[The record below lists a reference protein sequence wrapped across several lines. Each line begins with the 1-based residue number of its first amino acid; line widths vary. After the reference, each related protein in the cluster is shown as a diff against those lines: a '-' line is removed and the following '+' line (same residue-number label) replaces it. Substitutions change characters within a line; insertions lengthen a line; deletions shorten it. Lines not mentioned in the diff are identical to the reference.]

1 MHEILWIPFIIASV
15 AVISIPGQDMMLIMT
30 KSISEGTGAGV
41 CTASGVSLGLIV
53 HTLIVSFGLG
63 SLIMA
68 SEYLFWMIK
77 LAGAAYLFYLA
88 YNLLKS
94 DGKINAVS
102 GQKQN
107 SSWISLFAYGA
118 VSNISNPKIMI
129 FYLAFLP
136 QFIGQGTTNPVIKM
150 LILGLT
156 FACLTFLIKLPV
168 ALFSGLLSDWFKK
181 NVSAMK
187 WVMRSSGG
195 ILFLTGIRI
204 LFEKRNG

>member
-1 MHEILWIPFIIASV
+1 M
-15 AVISIPGQDMMLIMT
+15 
-30 KSISEGTGAGV
+30 
-41 CTASGVSLGLIV
+41 SLGLII

-68 SEYLFWMIK
+68 SEYMFWIIK

-102 GQKQN
+102 GQKLH
-107 SSWISLFAYGA
+107 SSRISLFAYGA

-136 QFIGQGTTNPVIKM
+136 QFIGQGTSSPVIKM
-150 LILGLT
+150 LTLGLT

-168 ALFSGLLSDWFKK
+168 ALFSGLLSEWFKK
-181 NVSAMK
+181 NESAMK